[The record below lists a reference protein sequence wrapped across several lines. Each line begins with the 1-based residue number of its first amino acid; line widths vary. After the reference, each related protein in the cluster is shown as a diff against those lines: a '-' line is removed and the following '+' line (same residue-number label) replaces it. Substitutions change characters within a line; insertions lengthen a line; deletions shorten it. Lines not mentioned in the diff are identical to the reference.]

1 MRIRPDPRRSRRAR
15 PGSQGHAARS
25 EGEAEVNRGKF
36 ITFEGPEGGGKTTQA
51 KRLLQR
57 LREAGY
63 EVVYTREPGGTEL
76 GEAIRG
82 ILQHDKIAEP
92 LCAESEV
99 FLFEASRA
107 QLVRRVILPA
117 LAEGKIVVC
126 DRFADST
133 TAYQGYGRGF
143 GAETMITINDF
154 AVGAAVPDLTLLLD
168 VDVGAGFERLALRQ
182 KELFEQPDRIER
194 EERAFHERIRD
205 GYRELAK
212 RYPGRY
218 RVIDAAREQHLVEAD
233 VWRTVN
239 EVLRAG

>member
-1 MRIRPDPRRSRRAR
+1 MA
-15 PGSQGHAARS
+15 Q
-25 EGEAEVNRGKF
+25 RGKF

-51 KRLLQR
+51 KRLIQR

-99 FLFEASRA
+99 YLFEASRA

-117 LAEGKIVVC
+117 LDEGKIVIC

-133 TAYQGYGRGF
+133 TAYQGHGRGF
-143 GAETMITINDF
+143 GAETMIAINDF
-154 AVGAAVPDLTLLLD
+154 AVGKAVPDLTFLLD
-168 VDVGAGFERLALRQ
+168 VEISKSFERLAARQ
-182 KELFEQPDRIER
+182 KELFEKADRIER
-194 EERAFHERIRD
+194 EERDFHERVRQ
-205 GYRELAK
+205 GYLELAARFPK
-212 RYPGRY
+212 RFRT
-218 RVIDAAREQHLVEAD
+218 IDAAREPHIVEAD
-233 VWRTVN
+233 VWKITMD
-239 EVLRAG
+239 VLRV

>member
-1 MRIRPDPRRSRRAR
+1 MK
-15 PGSQGHAARS
+15 
-25 EGEAEVNRGKF
+25 RGKF

-51 KRLLQR
+51 KRLIER
-57 LREAGY
+57 LRQAGY

-92 LCAESEV
+92 LCPESEV

-117 LAEGKIVVC
+117 LEEGKIVVS

-143 GAETMITINDF
+143 GPETMITINDF
-154 AVGAAVPDLTLLLD
+154 AVGAAVPDVTLLLD
-168 VDVGAGFERLALRQ
+168 VTIATGFQRLAERQ
-182 KELFEQPDRIER
+182 RELFEKADRIER
-194 EERAFHERIRD
+194 EEREFHERVRN
-205 GYRELAK
+205 GYLELAA
-212 RYPGRY
+212 RWPERF
-218 RVIDAAREQHLVEAD
+218 RRIDAARESFEVESEI
-233 VWRTVN
+233 WNTVQD
-239 EVLRAG
+239 VLRR